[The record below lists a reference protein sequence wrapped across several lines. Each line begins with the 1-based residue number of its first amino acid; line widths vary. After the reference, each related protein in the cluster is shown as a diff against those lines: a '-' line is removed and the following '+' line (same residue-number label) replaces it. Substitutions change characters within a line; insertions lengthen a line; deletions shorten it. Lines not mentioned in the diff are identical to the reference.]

1 MCRQISVIVPAY
13 NSETTIMAC
22 MESILSQT
30 FSDLELVAV
39 DDGSTDSTAAIADGI
54 ARRDGRVSVLHQPN
68 KGRTEARH
76 VGVQQAKGEWI
87 YFADSDDTLPAD
99 ALANLAHGISDD
111 TDIVFGNGY
120 TLPGEQRTSISMDEF
135 RHLAVRAEGTIGVPW
150 GSLYRRSL
158 MTQRLFDL
166 PRHIMMGED
175 YIFWLRLVFS
185 SEKPVSIVRENV
197 YCKGEEH
204 TSNCFR
210 WTAAYAHELNELRK
224 EAIPHAQHET
234 YMADMLNDRL
244 ANMLS
249 VAQWS
254 PRSDWANSSFY
265 KELLA
270 DMARHGISLPLK
282 ARLFL
287 STPSLRL
294 RRLYSWACKQLRRN
308 G

>member
-1 MCRQISVIVPAY
+1 
-13 NSETTIMAC
+13 
-22 MESILSQT
+22 MESILAQT
-30 FSDLELVAV
+30 FSGLELVVV
-39 DDGSTDSTAAIADGI
+39 DDGSTDGTPAIADSI
-54 ARRDGRVSVLHQPN
+54 AHRDNRVTVVHQPN

-76 VGVQQAKGEWI
+76 VGVQQAKGGWI
-87 YFADSDDTLPAD
+87 CFVDSDDTLPTD
-99 ALANLAHGISDD
+99 ALENLAHGISYD

-120 TLPGEQRTSISMDEF
+120 TLSGEQRTSIPMDEF

-158 MTQRLFDL
+158 MTQRLFDM

-185 SEKPVSIVRENV
+185 TEKPVSIVYDNV
-197 YCKGEEH
+197 YCKGEDH

-210 WTAAYAHELNELRK
+210 WTAAYAHELDLLRK
-224 EAIPHAQHET
+224 EAIPPGQHET
-234 YMADMLNDRL
+234 YMADMLDDRL

-254 PRSDWANSSFY
+254 PRNDWANSSFY

-270 DMARHGISLPLK
+270 DMNRQGTSLPPK

-287 STPSLRL
+287 SLPSLRL
-294 RRLYSWACKQLRRN
+294 RRLYAWASEHLRRAGKGN
-308 G
+308 